1 MSSATRRK
9 TAGRR
14 ATVPTAASGRKAP
27 ASAEMQLDPQADG
40 GAERGEEPGDHEDES
55 EDGVDSDG
63 MAAATGAAAAGSKPR
78 RQGGQ
83 GRRKIPIGAPVSL
96 RCAATDRR
104 GNGRISRPDAN
115 EKA

>member
-1 MSSATRRK
+1 
-9 TAGRR
+9 
-14 ATVPTAASGRKAP
+14 
-27 ASAEMQLDPQADG
+27 MQLDPQLDSRP
-40 GAERGEEPGDHEDES
+40 ERGEVPGDHEDES

-63 MAAATGAAAAGSKPR
+63 MAAATGAAAASKPR
-78 RQGGQ
+78 RPGGQ